1 MPICYTHLLRPLVV
15 QMYGVCKCAETGGIS
30 EAVLWYKDSSKA
42 VLLSVFSS
50 QLMYCIYAS
59 MLHHQTTHSIHSYH
73 GLPTSGRNYS
83 LFILF
88 LFVRK
93 HLYVLE
99 GDI

>member
-59 MLHHQTTHSIHSYH
+59 MLHHQTTHSIHRIMACLQVGVTTHYSY
-73 GLPTSGRNYS
+73 Y
-83 LFILF
+83 FC
-88 LFVRK
+88 
-93 HLYVLE
+93 LYE
-99 GDI
+99 SIFMY